1 MSLSAEILKKRL
13 AARRRIGRRGEVLAC
28 RLLRA
33 KGYVILGRNL
43 RMNHG
48 EIDILARD
56 GLDLVL
62 VEVKTRTGKLYRP
75 VSGWSPGQRNRL
87 RLCGL
92 EYLSGRRLENIHW
105 RMELVE
111 IVLGPLG
118 SCRSIRH
125 RCAEGTPVTSSMP
138 PWSPARLPGRSAA
151 VRRGR
156 SVL

>member
-1 MSLSAEILKKRL
+1 MNSPSENLRKRL
-13 AARRRIGRRGEVLAC
+13 AARRRIGRRGEALAC
-28 RLLRA
+28 RLLQA

-56 GLDLVL
+56 GMDLVL
-62 VEVKTRTGKLYRP
+62 VEVKTRSRKLYRP
-75 VSGWSPGQRNRL
+75 ISGWSPGQRNRL

-92 EYLSGRRLENIHW
+92 EYVSGRRLEKIHW

-118 SCRSIRH
+118 FCRSIRH
-125 RCAEGTPVTSSMP
+125 RCAEGESVTSLWPS
-138 PWSPARLPGRSAA
+138 WNPARLPGSSAA

-156 SVL
+156 SAL